1 MNPLAVVLDTNV
13 IVAAMRSRQG
23 CSFKIIDADRVA
35 GPIVPDRYRER
46 HERLQTLAKL
56 TP

>member
-23 CSFKIIDADRVA
+23 CSFKIIDDFMTGKTTWEWNVSNSC
-35 GPIVPDRYRER
+35 VLEYEEVLLRE
-46 HERLQTLAKL
+46 
-56 TP
+56 